1 MMTRKKNCG
10 FTLIEVL
17 LVAALVG
24 VVALLMYSFLGQGF
38 SLYGVETAS
47 AEEQMNLRQTMSDI
61 TNIVRLTDPDDISVS
76 NGVLTVGSRTYKLSG
91 NSILKDGSTIANGI
105 SVFNVSEEDG
115 MLKIKIVNK
124 NGTEIKTTLS
134 TVGS

>member
-1 MMTRKKNCG
+1 MMTPKKNCG

-105 SVFNVSEEDG
+105 SVFSVSEEDG